1 MAAADKQFAVALPF
15 AGLPTDIWAATPE
28 IDGCRPDAEMQ
39 SWLTETGLLTR
50 RLRRLCGD
58 RFNMRVLRDQPCSVS
73 AGLHREV
80 LLCCGERSCIYAI
93 TDVPAATLAAHPWLA
108 KLGDEPL
115 GESLQARAGG
125 TPSVSRSNFSY
136 ALLDSRHLPAAT
148 RGPVWARRSEFRI
161 GTDALGVTEVFLTNL
176 AGCESNAEH
185 ESHRP
190 E

>member
-15 AGLPTDIWAATPE
+15 AGLPTDIWAETPD
-28 IDGCRPDAEMQ
+28 IDGCRPDAGML
-39 SWLTETGLLTR
+39 SWLQETGLLTR

-80 LLCCGERSCIYAI
+80 LLCCGEQACIYAI

-108 KLGDEPL
+108 SLGDEPL
-115 GESLQARAGG
+115 GESLQARADSTSG
-125 TPSVSRSNFSY
+125 VSRSDFVY
-136 ALLDSRHLPAAT
+136 ALLDSRQLPAAT

-161 GTDALGVTEVFLTNL
+161 GTAALGVTEVFLTDL
-176 AGCESNAEH
+176 ARCEGGTEH
-185 ESHRP
+185 ESHRT
-190 E
+190 